1 MATIKIH
8 DLSADDRPR
17 EKAQRNGID
26 SLSDAEL
33 LAIVL
38 GGGLPGMSVMDMSR
52 EMLLSCDNSLL
63 SLSKSG
69 IAELK
74 RRFKGVG
81 DAKATLIAAV
91 FELGR
96 RWRDEVDKAEN
107 GKPKRISDS
116 VSAYRLMRSRLEHL
130 PHEEFWVILLTRA
143 NTIID
148 TKCVS
153 RGGIA
158 STIVDPKLIFRH
170 AVDALAAGILLVH
183 NHPSGSFQPSENDHA
198 LTRAIVYGAKMLDI
212 RVLDH
217 VIISAEGFYSF
228 NDNGRMPPPPAI

>member
-1 MATIKIH
+1 MSTIKIL

-17 EKAQRNGID
+17 EKAQRNGIG

-38 GGGLPGMSVMDMSR
+38 GGGLPGMSVTDMSR

-63 SLSKSG
+63 TLSKSG

-81 DAKATLIAAV
+81 AAKATLIAAV

-96 RWRDEVDKAEN
+96 RWRDEVAKTEN
-107 GKPKRISDS
+107 DKPKKISDS
-116 VSAYRLMRSRLEHL
+116 AGAYRMMRSRLEHL
-130 PHEEFWVILLTRA
+130 PYEEFWVILLTRA
-143 NTIID
+143 NTLID
-148 TKCVS
+148 IKCVS
-153 RGGIA
+153 RGGIS
-158 STIVDPKLIFRH
+158 STVVDSKLIFRH
-170 AVDALAAGILLVH
+170 AIDALAAGIILVH
-183 NHPSGSFQPSENDHA
+183 NHPSGNLEPSGNDHA
-198 LTRAIVYGAKMLDI
+198 LTRSIVYGAGMLDI

-217 VIISAEGFYSF
+217 LIISAEGFYSF
-228 NDNGRMPPPPAI
+228 NDNGCMPPPPKL